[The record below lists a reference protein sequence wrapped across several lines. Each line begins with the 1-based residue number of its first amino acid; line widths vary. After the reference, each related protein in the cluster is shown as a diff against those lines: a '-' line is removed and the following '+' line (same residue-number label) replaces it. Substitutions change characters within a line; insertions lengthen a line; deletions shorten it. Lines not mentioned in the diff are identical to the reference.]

1 MSWVKLLPQNMTES
15 SGQNV
20 NPAESVLT
28 SLSHR
33 LAQQEQLL
41 PRLMEQLTI
50 SNQRCQQLESM
61 VRQLHESISMPR
73 PSTSSSDTQS
83 DQAAV
88 TSFPG
93 AEATNSAEETHFRV
107 APSPATTPFG
117 GEFEDCRS
125 FLLQCRLAFERSPAA
140 FRSDS
145 AKISYVVGLL
155 RGRALR
161 WAEAKSHND
170 SFLHGSFRDF
180 VTEFTQTFGSEESI
194 SDIRRKLMKLS
205 QGRRTVADLAVE
217 FRTLAARTTW
227 DEDALIGVFTEALN
241 DRIRNQLAL
250 CPEPKSLDEL
260 IKLAI
265 SVDKRHR
272 EVRRTEVVTSPSIPG
287 NFIGTRGR
295 STPDPLPTDEPM
307 QMGRAKLSQEEKE
320 HRRRMGLCLYCGL
333 SGHYVNNCSSLVKG
347 ERPPVRPGLVVGG
360 NLSST
365 VTRCSFSSSLFHNS
379 KQISLKALVDS
390 GCEQL
395 LLDPRIVAEWKI
407 PTTKLITPRS
417 VSSLDNRNLSSITHQ
432 TIPLRLQV
440 SGNHVETLTFY
451 VFPSPQSPL
460 VLGHSWL
467 VRHNPIL
474 DWRENKIVEW
484 DSACSQLCLRS
495 AILPTRG
502 PVAPPAENINLAT
515 VPQVYHDL
523 RLVFSKDRASS
534 LPPHRPYDCAIDLLP
549 GAPLPTS
556 RLYQLS
562 KPERESMEEYIQ
574 ECLAAG
580 TIRPSSSPLG
590 AGFFFVPKKDGTLRP
605 CIDYRGLNQ
614 ITVKNKYPLPLL
626 SSTFEPVQ
634 DSTIFTRLDLRNA
647 YHLVRV
653 KEGDEWKTAFKTPV
667 GHYEYLV
674 MPFVLT
680 NAPVVFQSL
689 VNSVLGDFLNRFV
702 TVYLDD
708 ILIFSKNPEQHVQH
722 VRAVLQRLLENRL
735 YVKAE
740 KCKFHVPTVK
750 FLGFVIEGG
759 RLRADPE
766 KVQAVTEWPTPTTRK
781 QLQRFL
787 GFANFY
793 RRFIRNF
800 SQVAAPLTQLTS
812 VNKTFVWS
820 PEAES
825 AFRALKR
832 RFADAPILHRPDPQR
847 QFTLEVDASDTGV
860 GAVLSQVSEEDKRM
874 HPCAFF
880 SRRLTPTE
888 SRYDVGDR
896 ELLAVKLAI
905 EEWRHWL
912 EGAEQPFL
920 IWTDHKNRIYL
931 KEAKRLNPR
940 QYRWSLFFSRFNFLI
955 SYRPGSKNTKP
966 DALSRQYAPDRDE
979 PPSTILPPA
988 CVVGSVTWDIKEQ
1001 VLEALKTDPG
1011 PDNGPSGKLFVPQP
1025 VRGKVIHWAHTGRFS
1040 LHLGVARTMALIKRT
1055 VGSVTWEIRE
1065 QVLEALKTDPGPDN
1079 GPPGK
1084 LFVPQSV
1091 RGKVI
1096 HWAHAGRF
1104 SLHPGVARTVAL
1116 IKRTFWWPSIFKD
1129 TKDYISG
1136 CHTCSQHKGD
1146 HRLPAGLLQPLP
1158 TPSRPWSH
1166 IALDFVCG
1174 LPISH
1179 GFTYILTIVDW
1190 FSKACH
1196 LVPLKSLPSSTG
1208 TAQLL
1213 VKHVFRLHGIPEEI
1227 LSDRG
1232 PQFVSQ
1238 VWREF
1243 AEALGAKVAL
1253 TSGHHPQTNGQCERM
1268 NQELGAM
1275 LRCVCSIHPSSWS
1288 THLPW
1293 VEYAH
1298 NSHISTATGQSPFEA
1313 SL

>member
-1 MSWVKLLPQNMTES
+1 
-15 SGQNV
+15 
-20 NPAESVLT
+20 
-28 SLSHR
+28 
-33 LAQQEQLL
+33 
-41 PRLMEQLTI
+41 MEQLTQ
-50 SNQRCQQLESM
+50 SNQRCQQLETI
-61 VRQLHESISMPR
+61 VRQLHESISTTR
-73 PSTSSSDTQS
+73 PSTSSSDSQLNPTT
-83 DQAAV
+83 A
-88 TSFPG
+88 TSIHG
-93 AEATNSAEETHFRV
+93 AEATSSSEETHFRV
-107 APSPATTPFG
+107 APSPATTTFG
-117 GEFEDCRS
+117 GEFEECHS

-170 SFLHGSFRDF
+170 SFLHGLFNDF
-180 VTEFTQTFGSEESI
+180 VTEFTQTFGSVESV
-194 SDIRRKLMKLS
+194 SDIRRKLINLS
-205 QGRRTVADLAVE
+205 QGRRSVADLAVD
-217 FRTLAARTTW
+217 FRILAARTTW
-227 DEDALIGVFTEALN
+227 DEDALMGVFTEALN

-250 CPEPKSLDEL
+250 CPEPKSLAEL
-260 IKLAI
+260 IRLAMSI
-265 SVDKRHR
+265 DKRHR
-272 EVRRTEVVTSPSIPG
+272 EMRRVELVTPLPVPEHYSG
-287 NFIGTRGR
+287 ARGR
-295 STPDPLPTDEPM
+295 STPELLPKDEPM
-307 QMGRAKLSQEEKE
+307 QMGRAKLTQEEKE
-320 HRRRMGLCLYCGL
+320 HRRKMGLCLYCGIA
-333 SGHYVNNCSSLVKG
+333 GHVVNNCPSLVKRA
-347 ERPPVRPGLVVGG
+347 RPPVRPGLLVGG
-360 NLSST
+360 NLISS
-365 VTRCSFSSSLFHNS
+365 VTRCSLPCTLFYQS
-379 KQISLKALVDS
+379 KQIPLEALVDS
-390 GCEQL
+390 GCEQS
-395 LLDPRIVAEWKI
+395 LLDPRLVTEWGI
-407 PTTKLITPRS
+407 PTTKLSTPRS

-432 TIPLRLQV
+432 TVPLRLQV

-474 DWRENKIVEW
+474 DWRENKIIGWGPE
-484 DSACSQLCLRS
+484 CSQLCLRS
-495 AILPTRG
+495 AALPSRG
-502 PVAPPAENINLAT
+502 PVNPPAENIDLAT

-523 RLVFSKDRASS
+523 KLVFSKDRASS
-534 LPPHRPYDCAIDLLP
+534 LPPHRPFDCAIDLLP
-549 GAPLPTS
+549 GAPLPSS

-574 ECLAAG
+574 DCLAAG

-590 AGFFFVPKKDGTLRP
+590 AGFFFVPKKDGSLRP
-605 CIDYRGLNQ
+605 CIDYR
-614 ITVKNKYPLPLL
+614 
-626 SSTFEPVQ
+626 
-634 DSTIFTRLDLRNA
+634 
-647 YHLVRV
+647 
-653 KEGDEWKTAFKTPV
+653 
-667 GHYEYLV
+667 
-674 MPFVLT
+674 
-680 NAPVVFQSL
+680 
-689 VNSVLGDFLNRFV
+689 
-702 TVYLDD
+702 
-708 ILIFSKNPEQHVQH
+708 
-722 VRAVLQRLLENRL
+722 
-735 YVKAE
+735 
-740 KCKFHVPTVK
+740 
-750 FLGFVIEGG
+750 
-759 RLRADPE
+759 
-766 KVQAVTEWPTPTTRK
+766 
-781 QLQRFL
+781 
-787 GFANFY
+787 
-793 RRFIRNF
+793 
-800 SQVAAPLTQLTS
+800 
-812 VNKTFVWS
+812 
-820 PEAES
+820 EAES
-825 AFRALKR
+825 AFQVLKK

-860 GAVLSQVSEEDKRM
+860 GAVLSQVAEEDKRL

-912 EGAEQPFL
+912 EGAEQPFI
-920 IWTDHKNRIYL
+920 IWTDHKNLIYL

-955 SYRPGSKNTKP
+955 SYRPGTKNTKP
-966 DALSRQYAPDRDE
+966 DALSRQYAPDRDN
-979 PPSTILPPA
+979 PPSTILPSN
-988 CVVGSVTWDIKEQ
+988 CV
-1001 VLEALKTDPG
+1001 
-1011 PDNGPSGKLFVPQP
+1011 
-1025 VRGKVIHWAHTGRFS
+1025 
-1040 LHLGVARTMALIKRT
+1040 

-1129 TKDYISG
+1129 TKDYVSG

-1179 GFTYILTIVDW
+1179 GFTSILTIVDR

-1313 SL
+1313 SLGFQPSLFPAQSTPGSSVPQFLRCARRAWTTTRAALDRTAQRNKQIADRRRRPAPVYVPGQSVWLSSRDIPLKASSRKLSPRFIGPFKVLAVPSPTTVRLDLPRTLRVHPVFHVSLVKPVVTSPLCPVPAPPPPARLHQGDLIYTVRRILDSRPRGRGMQYLVDWEGYGPEERSWVPRSAILDPSLIRDYEAAAARTPGGVR